1 MTSGTSA
8 GSPSQ
13 AKSRSTSVR
22 GSSAG
27 QSRRSGERVDQRMV
41 ALETRLAT
49 LEKAQERRF
58 TELMKFSILRHI
70 SVLSLLLEQGSAP
83 ARVME
88 HGRALAHETA
98 ERIAAAETMDEV
110 RELDLAL
117 QQELRQVILA
127 YGKP

>member
-1 MTSGTSA
+1 
-8 GSPSQ
+8 
-13 AKSRSTSVR
+13 
-22 GSSAG
+22 
-27 QSRRSGERVDQRMV
+27 MV

-98 ERIAAAETMDEV
+98 ERIAAAKTMDEV